1 MMADANMADFYDRV
15 RRFERMRSKGY
26 GFETPDT
33 LGRSFYNQRNV
44 TKRRAWV
51 LPMLVSLMVIVGLKA
66 SLYQAVGAQS
76 YENRVAKLQAG
87 SGFDPVGGWLMQ
99 ADPVTLWT
107 ADKIADAV
115 ARLR

>member
-1 MMADANMADFYDRV
+1 MADANMADFYDRV
-15 RRFERMRSKGY
+15 RKFERMRSKGY

-33 LGRSFYNQRNV
+33 LGRSFYNRRNV

-51 LPMLVSLMVIVGLKA
+51 MPVLVGLMVVFGLKA
-66 SLYQAVGAQS
+66 SLYQAVGADS
-76 YENRVAKLQAG
+76 YENRVARLQAG
-87 SGFDPVGGWLMQ
+87 SGFDPVGGLLMQ

-107 ADKIADAV
+107 ADMIAGAL

>member
-1 MMADANMADFYDRV
+1 MADLNMADFYDRV
-15 RRFERMRSKGY
+15 RRFERMRSKGH

-44 TKRRAWV
+44 TGRRAWV
-51 LPMLVSLMVIVGLKA
+51 LPMLVGLMVIFGLKA

-76 YENRVAKLQAG
+76 YEDRVARLQAG

-107 ADKIADAV
+107 ADMMAV
-115 ARLR
+115 ALAQLH